1 MTEKDEL
8 LQAKERELAEAQQQV
23 STYIMCVMLHVL
35 IVSWS
40 IPRLQVTENK
50 DLLQAKE
57 RELAETQQK
66 LKQKV
71 RVLN

>member
-1 MTEKDEL
+1 M
-8 LQAKERELAEAQQQV
+8 A
-23 STYIMCVMLHVL
+23 
-35 IVSWS
+35 
-40 IPRLQVTENK
+40 ENK

-71 RVLN
+71 RGLN

>member
-35 IVSWS
+35 MYSVMEHF
-40 IPRLQVTENK
+40 LTAG
-50 DLLQAKE
+50 D
-57 RELAETQQK
+57 
-66 LKQKV
+66 
-71 RVLN
+71 